1 MDVARAG
8 NVCYDVANARV
19 SFRWLVG
26 NVRVRPS
33 GRALSHTRKSAASF
47 SGSLGENGRVP
58 RYDVA
63 CGRCGPSE
71 VFAHSRDVP
80 GALRCGHCGE
90 RAPQVF
96 SPESL
101 PQTRMVVGG
110 EDVTTAA
117 RVAEGTSHINIGL
130 PPVETIVGRRS
141 DGKPRLATRPVT
153 HNELGSARG
162 TREYAKRHGL
172 IPQGDTYRAV
182 GPR

>member
-1 MDVARAG
+1 MDV
-8 NVCYDVANARV
+8 
-19 SFRWLVG
+19 
-26 NVRVRPS
+26 
-33 GRALSHTRKSAASF
+33 TRKNAVPVLVAP
-47 SGSLGENGRVP
+47 GENGPVP
-58 RYDVA
+58 RYDVRCA
-63 CGRCGPSE
+63 HCGPSE

-96 SPESL
+96 SAASL

-130 PPVETIVGRRS
+130 PPVETIVGKRA

-153 HNELGSARG
+153 HNELGTARG
-162 TREYAKRHGL
+162 AREYAKRHGL